1 MNVKIDDMQIPLTLQ
16 HIDFKYPGSEHFV
29 FKDLNLTIDRP
40 GFHALFGPSGVGKTS
55 LANIIVGS
63 TNGYN
68 GKIDPGDLKRR
79 LYSYNL
85 ERLPGWSS
93 VGDHIDKIT
102 KPAQKKLKANLAEDF
117 GIAPF
122 LKSRFAK
129 LSLGQQNRVN
139 LLRYLMQDFDLLIMD
154 ESLANVDEQTRGR
167 IILKIKT
174 SFPEVCFLYISH
186 NIVEV
191 STYCQQIYVLPG
203 AGKASKIE
211 TIGGCDLKPGQTAAR
226 KDLDR
231 IMLEI
236 MNVS

>member
-1 MNVKIDDMQIPLTLQ
+1 MLLKLQ
-16 HIDFKYPGSEHFV
+16 NINFKYPGSEHFV

-55 LANIIVGS
+55 LAQIIIGTLNGFSGS
-63 TNGYN
+63 F
-68 GKIDPGDLKRR
+68 DPGGLDRR

-93 VGDHIDKIT
+93 VGGHIDKII
-102 KPAQKKLKANLAEDF
+102 KPDQKDLKTDLADNF
-117 GIAPF
+117 GIARF
-122 LKSRFAK
+122 LKSRFAQ

-154 ESLANVDEQTRGR
+154 ESLANVDERTRGK

-174 SFPEVCFLYISH
+174 IFPDACFLYISH

-191 STYCQQIYVLPG
+191 STYCDQIYVLPG
-203 AGKASKIE
+203 AGKVSQIE
-211 TIGGCDLKPGQTAAR
+211 TISGCDLKPDQTAEQ
-226 KDLDR
+226 KNLDR